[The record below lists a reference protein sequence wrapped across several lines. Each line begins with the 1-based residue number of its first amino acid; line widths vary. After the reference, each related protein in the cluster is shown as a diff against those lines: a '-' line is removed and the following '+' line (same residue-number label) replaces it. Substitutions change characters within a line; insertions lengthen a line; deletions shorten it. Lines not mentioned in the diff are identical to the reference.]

1 MAGPAGATL
10 AAFKEAV
17 TPGPNLGLQFAAQ
30 FAVVIGVVIQA
41 LIKEL
46 HFAALRRVARLRR
59 PC

>member
-1 MAGPAGATL
+1 VAGPAGATL

-46 HFAALRRVARLRR
+46 HFAAL
-59 PC
+59 